1 MTNQEKHNQC
11 IREIK
16 GTLIV
21 TVLCCLWHVITAFVL
36 NGSGTYFL
44 GMPAWF
50 SVSVLGTI
58 VIAIVG
64 VCVLLKF
71 VFKDFEYDDEAE
83 LAAELAAESNA
94 ELTAESNAGVK
105 SEMKSDSSA
114 DSIADS
120 NADLSADSIADSSA
134 DSNIG
139 LAGEQAESEVDCD
152 D

>member
-21 TVLCCLWHVITAFVL
+21 TVLCCLWHVITAFLL

-83 LAAELAAESNA
+83 LAAESNA
-94 ELTAESNAGVK
+94 ELTAASNAGVNA
-105 SEMKSDSSA
+105 EMKPDSNA
-114 DSIADS
+114 DSIADL